1 MFQREVQYKEYFI
14 SEGGLYI
21 SDLPTVTITSTGGT
35 GAVLTALTNDIGSAK
50 SINVNNTGFDYSI
63 TNPPEIELQFSLY
76 IKRCYWY
83 ILCKTNTLT
92 THTGVVKGFDSNT
105 KVLDTTFEDVI
116 RTVQEQEG
124 TFNEQIALE
133 KGTTIL
139 EPQGILLEDEL
150 DFDDGEGVLL
160 EDWWFSFIRWRK

>member
-1 MFQREVQYKEYFI
+1 M
-14 SEGGLYI
+14 
-21 SDLPTVTITSTGGT
+21 
-35 GAVLTALTNDIGSAK
+35 TNDIGAAK

-63 TNPPEIELQFSLY
+63 INPPEIELRAHF
-76 IKRCYWY
+76 
-83 ILCKTNTLT
+83 ILKDVTGTFAATNTLT

-139 EPQGILLEDEL
+139 EPQGI
-150 DFDDGEGVLL
+150 F
-160 EDWWFSFIRWRK
+160 